1 MFHVSG
7 NSCLSVLGRYSC
19 YRLKRRSTWENA
31 RPRRASTFVGQNA
44 VCRTKVQLAVV
55 WRQQKSAPE
64 NLCSKLQKS
73 SLTASGA
80 GSAPGAILQ
89 PSGTKKKSAERTG
102 ADIKPEMLKTI
113 ISCITNKIFHYQK
126 MERNTQNPASCT
138 PFTSHSWN
146 RYGIQERLLS
156 PLHKRSRSR
165 MNAVENLQN
174 HKFMNARIL

>member
-1 MFHVSG
+1 M
-7 NSCLSVLGRYSC
+7 LI
-19 YRLKRRSTWENA
+19 
-31 RPRRASTFVGQNA
+31 
-44 VCRTKVQLAVV
+44 CRTKVQLAVV
-55 WRQQKSAPE
+55 RRQQKAAAENCCRKFRKPSMTGPE
-64 NLCSKLQKS
+64 
-73 SLTASGA
+73 A

-89 PSGTKKKSAERTG
+89 PSGTKKKSAERTGADWGGLGRTG